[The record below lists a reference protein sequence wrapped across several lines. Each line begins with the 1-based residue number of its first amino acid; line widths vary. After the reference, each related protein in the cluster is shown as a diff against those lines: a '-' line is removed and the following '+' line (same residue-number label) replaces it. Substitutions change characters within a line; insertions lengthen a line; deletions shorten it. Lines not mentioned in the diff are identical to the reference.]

1 MPGYRTWATGDVPSA
16 ADFNNLHADPQSAD
30 VATGQS
36 TTSTSYV
43 DLTTAGPAVTET
55 LVTGQKVLV
64 TVSCR
69 ADNSAGTSTSASNMS
84 FAVSGASTLAAAD
97 ANAAEITGICG
108 AGTTTRVS
116 LFTAQATGSTV
127 FTAKYRV
134 INTGTSTWWD
144 RRITTKKF

>member
-16 ADFNNLHADPQSAD
+16 ADFNNLHADPLQAE
-30 VATGQS
+30 VTGGP
-36 TTSTSYV
+36 TNTSSLTYV
-43 DLTTAGPAVTET
+43 SLSGGPAVTET

-64 TVSCR
+64 IVSCR
-69 ADNSAGTSTSASNMS
+69 ADNTVATSTAASNMS
-84 FAVSGASTLAAAD
+84 FAVSGASTLAASD
-97 ANAAEITGICG
+97 ANAAEITGVCG

-127 FTAKYRV
+127 FTSQYRAV
-134 INTGTSTWWD
+134 GSGTSSFYD